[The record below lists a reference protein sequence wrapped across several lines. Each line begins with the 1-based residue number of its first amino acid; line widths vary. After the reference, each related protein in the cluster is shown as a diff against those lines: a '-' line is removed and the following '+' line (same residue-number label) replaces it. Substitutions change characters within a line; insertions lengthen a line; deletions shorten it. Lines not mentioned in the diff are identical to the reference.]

1 MSGWQGGNGMV
12 AKHDEQTMEQAE
24 AQHAHNGTGNG
35 HPPTTPEHPYLGR
48 SARVVGHWESVDAAT
63 TPHEKNKRG
72 ELGKPLFNWYFNRT
86 PKDALAR
93 ISFPQS
99 AADRRHTLQNAVRRA
114 PRGAV
119 NPEKIEVTDPQAL
132 TRHIKRVARHFGAD
146 VVGIAAVH
154 PSMIYGGSRAPDD
167 GTGAQEGGGPPTPPA
182 ELARNYPFAICLCTA
197 WDYNLIQAHRH
208 HIGDHAYHFSQSKL
222 QLVYANLAAYIRE
235 LGYDVV
241 QNRVQ
246 PMPAALAGGVGE
258 LGRNGMLITEK
269 FGARVHLGDPILT
282 NMPLIADQPIDIGVD
297 DFCKICRK
305 CATTCPTNSISMEDK
320 VVHNGVEKYKINW
333 ETCYRLRAHVLE
345 FWEVCLTCV
354 TVCPYTKPNTWWRT
368 LTVESLK
375 RTPFALRPLAVR
387 ALKFLDDTF
396 WGTVPRRRV
405 QWLNYDSGLLPVKK
419 DHNGANGT
427 GAPEHGEP
435 PDPKSKVGYYYPLKE
450 NTRRFEIMRERAAQA
465 KSPGGKPG
473 LTRPA
478 PAGEGGAAVMTGA
491 GGAHPVLQGRS
502 NNGH

>member
-1 MSGWQGGNGMV
+1 MV
-12 AKHDEQTMEQAE
+12 IKHDEQSTTPGEEQ
-24 AQHAHNGTGNG
+24 QGRDGTSNG
-35 HPPTTPEHPYLGR
+35 HQASIPEYPYLGR
-48 SARVVGHWESVDAAT
+48 SVRVVGRWESVDAAT

-86 PKDALAR
+86 PKDPLAR
-93 ISFPQS
+93 IAFPQS
-99 AADRRHTLQNAVRRA
+99 SADRRNTLQNAVGRA

-119 NPEKIEVTDPQAL
+119 NSDRMEVTDARAL
-132 TRHIKRVARHFGAD
+132 AGHIKRVARFFGAD

-154 PSMIYGGSRAPDD
+154 PSMLYSGSRAPDD
-167 GTGAQEGGGPPTPPA
+167 GSGSDGGGGGAAGSPT
-182 ELARNYPFAICLCTA
+182 EMARKYPSAICLCTA
-197 WDYNLIQAHRH
+197 WDYDLIQAHRH
-208 HIGDHAYHFSQSKL
+208 HIGDHAYHFSQAKL

-235 LGYDVV
+235 LGYEAV

-246 PMPAALAGGVGE
+246 AMPAALAAGVGE

-282 NMPLIADQPIDIGVD
+282 NMPLIPDKPIDIGVE

-305 CATTCPTNSISMEDK
+305 CATTCPTNSISMEGK

-333 ETCYRLRAHVLE
+333 ETCYRLRAYVLD

-368 LTVESLK
+368 LAVESLK
-375 RTPFALRPLAVR
+375 RTPFAVRPVAVR

-396 WGTVPRRRV
+396 WGKVPRRRV
-405 QWLNYDSGLLPVKK
+405 RWLNYDSGILPVKRQ
-419 DHNGANGT
+419 HTGT
-427 GAPEHGEP
+427 IEAAAEAHGEA

-450 NTRRFEIMRERAAQA
+450 NTRRFEIMRERASRA
-465 KSPGGKPG
+465 K
-473 LTRPA
+473 
-478 PAGEGGAAVMTGA
+478 
-491 GGAHPVLQGRS
+491 
-502 NNGH
+502 

>member
-1 MSGWQGGNGMV
+1 MALKS
-12 AKHDEQTMEQAE
+12 DEQTAIQGEEQ
-24 AQHAHNGTGNG
+24 QGGDTHGNG
-35 HPPTTPEHPYLGR
+35 DKASTPLYPYLGR
-48 SARVVGHWESVDAAT
+48 SARVVGPWQSVDAAE

-86 PKDALAR
+86 PRDPLAR

-119 NPEKIEVTDPQAL
+119 NPDRIEVTDPQAL
-132 TRHIKRVARHFGAD
+132 THHIKRVARFFGAD
-146 VVGIAAVH
+146 VIGITAIH
-154 PSMIYGGSRAPDD
+154 PSMIYSGSRAPDD
-167 GTGAQEGGGPPTPPA
+167 GTGGQEGGGPPAPPTEMA
-182 ELARNYPFAICLCTA
+182 TKYPFAICLCTS

-208 HIGDHAYHFSQSKL
+208 HIGDHAYHFSQAKL
-222 QLVYANLAAYIRE
+222 QLVYANLSAYIRE
-235 LGYDVV
+235 LGYEVV

-269 FGARVHLGDPILT
+269 FGARVHLGDPLLT
-282 NMPLIADQPIDIGVD
+282 NMPLIPDQPIDIGVE
-297 DFCKICRK
+297 DFCKVCRK

-333 ETCYRLRAHVLE
+333 ETCYRLRAYVLD

-375 RTPFALRPLAVR
+375 RTPFTFRPLAVR

-396 WGTVPRRRV
+396 WGTVPRQRV
-405 QWLNYDSGLLPVKK
+405 RWLNYDSGILPVKK
-419 DHNGANGT
+419 EHNGSNGAT
-427 GAPEHGEP
+427 ADTHGEA
-435 PDPKSKVGYYYPLKE
+435 PDPNSKIGYYYPLKE

-465 KSPGGKPG
+465 KAEGRKPA

-478 PAGEGGAAVMTGA
+478 SAGRAGMAVTPGADDPPRVC
-491 GGAHPVLQGRS
+491 
-502 NNGH
+502 

>member
-1 MSGWQGGNGMV
+1 MV
-12 AKHDEQTMEQAE
+12 LKSDEQTTIREN
-24 AQHAHNGTGNG
+24 AQQGGDTNGNG
-35 HPPTTPEHPYLGR
+35 DKVCTPEYPYLGR
-48 SARVVGHWESVDAAT
+48 SARVVGPWQSVDAAE

-86 PKDALAR
+86 PKDPLAR

-119 NPEKIEVTDPQAL
+119 NPDKIEVTDPQAL
-132 TRHIKRVARHFGAD
+132 TRHIKRVARFFGAD
-146 VVGIAAVH
+146 VVGITAVH
-154 PSMIYGGSRAPDD
+154 PSMIYSGNRAPDD
-167 GTGAQEGGGPPTPPA
+167 GSGGQEGGGPPAPPTEMA
-182 ELARNYPFAICLCTA
+182 AKYPFAICLCTA

-208 HIGDHAYHFSQSKL
+208 HIGDHAYHFSQAKL
-222 QLVYANLAAYIRE
+222 QLVYANVAAYIRE
-235 LGYDVV
+235 LGYEVV

-269 FGARVHLGDPILT
+269 FGARVHLGDPLLT
-282 NMPLIADQPIDIGVD
+282 NMPLIADRPIDIGVE
-297 DFCKICRK
+297 DFCKVCRK

-333 ETCYRLRAHVLE
+333 ETCYRLRAYVLD

-368 LTVESLK
+368 LTVESLR
-375 RTPFALRPLAVR
+375 RTPFMLRPLAVR

-405 QWLNYDSGLLPVKK
+405 RWLNYDSGVLPVKK
-419 DHNGANGT
+419 DHNGSNGI
-427 GAPEHGEP
+427 AADAHGEA
-435 PDPKSKVGYYYPLKE
+435 PDPNSKVGYYYPLKE

-465 KSPGGKPG
+465 KAEGRKPG
-473 LTRPA
+473 TTRPA
-478 PAGEGGAAVMTGA
+478 SPDRTGVAVIPGADDPPRVC
-491 GGAHPVLQGRS
+491 
-502 NNGH
+502 

>member
-1 MSGWQGGNGMV
+1 MVSRNDAQTTTQGEEQQGRDGNC
-12 AKHDEQTMEQAE
+12 
-24 AQHAHNGTGNG
+24 NG
-35 HPPTTPEHPYLGR
+35 HKASPPESPYLGR
-48 SARVVGHWESVDAAT
+48 SARVVGPWESVDAAT

-86 PKDALAR
+86 PKDPLAR

-114 PRGAV
+114 PHGTV
-119 NPEKIEVTDPQAL
+119 NPDRIEVTDPKAL

-146 VVGIAAVH
+146 VVGITAVH
-154 PSMIYGGSRAPDD
+154 PSMIYSGSRAPDD
-167 GTGAQEGGGPPTPPA
+167 GTGGQEGGGPAAPPTEMA
-182 ELARNYPFAICLCTA
+182 GKYPFAICLCTS

-208 HIGDHAYHFSQSKL
+208 HIGDHAYHFSQARL

-246 PMPAALAGGVGE
+246 PMPAALAAGVGE

-269 FGARVHLGDPILT
+269 FGARVHLGDPLLT
-282 NMPLIADQPIDIGVD
+282 NMPLIPDQPIDIGVE
-297 DFCKICRK
+297 DFCKVCRK

-333 ETCYRLRAHVLE
+333 ETCYRLRAYVLD

-405 QWLNYDSGLLPVKK
+405 QWLNYDSGILPVKK
-419 DHNGANGT
+419 DRNGTNGA
-427 GAPEHGEP
+427 AADAHGEA
-435 PDPKSKVGYYYPLKE
+435 PDPNSKVGYYYPLKE

-465 KSPGGKPG
+465 KSEGRQSG
-473 LTRPA
+473 LPRPSHA
-478 PAGEGGAAVMTGA
+478 VQPGAAVTPGVDDPSR
-491 GGAHPVLQGRS
+491 GC
-502 NNGH
+502 

>member
-1 MSGWQGGNGMV
+1 MGLKSDGQTAIQGEEQRGGDTHGNSDK
-12 AKHDEQTMEQAE
+12 AS
-24 AQHAHNGTGNG
+24 
-35 HPPTTPEHPYLGR
+35 TPEYPYLGR
-48 SARVVGHWESVDAAT
+48 SARVVGPWRSVDAAE

-86 PKDALAR
+86 PKDPLAR

-119 NPEKIEVTDPQAL
+119 NPDRIEVTDPQAV
-132 TRHIKRVARHFGAD
+132 TRHLKRVARFFGAD
-146 VVGIAAVH
+146 VVGITAIH
-154 PSMIYGGSRAPDD
+154 PSMIYSGNRAPDD
-167 GTGAQEGGGPPTPPA
+167 GTGSQEGGGPPAPPTEMA
-182 ELARNYPFAICLCTA
+182 AKYPFAICLCTA

-208 HIGDHAYHFSQSKL
+208 HIGDHAYHFSQAKL
-222 QLVYANLAAYIRE
+222 QLVYANVAAYIRE
-235 LGYDVV
+235 LGYEVV

-269 FGARVHLGDPILT
+269 FGARVHLGDPLLT
-282 NMPLIADQPIDIGVD
+282 NLPLIADRPIDIGVE
-297 DFCKICRK
+297 DFCKVCRK

-333 ETCYRLRAHVLE
+333 ETCYRLRAYVLD

-375 RTPFALRPLAVR
+375 RTPFTLRPLAVK

-405 QWLNYDSGLLPVKK
+405 RWLNYDSGILPVKK
-419 DHNGANGT
+419 DHNGANG
-427 GAPEHGEP
+427 AAADAHGEA
-435 PDPKSKVGYYYPLKE
+435 PDPNSKIGYYYPLKE

-465 KSPGGKPG
+465 KAEGRKPG
-473 LTRPA
+473 ATRPA
-478 PAGEGGAAVMTGA
+478 SAKQSAVAVIPGGDDPPRVC
-491 GGAHPVLQGRS
+491 
-502 NNGH
+502 